1 MISGINCSVMIW
13 RHASATLYIF
23 RSTNRTTARPIYPQG
38 VQSTADMP
46 ACSAQGAP
54 AAHAP
59 PRLRRYTTRA
69 GPPDAAS
76 DFDATSPF
84 STGVFLYIA
93 AARSCVVRPKG
104 AHGRI
109 PSLGVLRH
117 ACAIHMD
124 RFPTGRAIGERTAQ
138 RPRQPQ
144 RGIYNK
150 ASCAGTAA

>member
-38 VQSTADMP
+38 VQSTVDMP

-59 PRLRRYTTRA
+59 PRLQRYTTRA

-93 AARSCVVRPKG
+93 AARSCAVRPKE
-104 AHGRI
+104 AHGRT
-109 PSLGVLRH
+109 PSLDVLYP
-117 ACAIHMD
+117 ACAIHMG
-124 RFPTGRAIGERTAQ
+124 RFPTGRAIDYRTGQ
-138 RPRQPQ
+138 RPRQSQ
-144 RGIYNK
+144 CDI
-150 ASCAGTAA
+150 SAGAAA